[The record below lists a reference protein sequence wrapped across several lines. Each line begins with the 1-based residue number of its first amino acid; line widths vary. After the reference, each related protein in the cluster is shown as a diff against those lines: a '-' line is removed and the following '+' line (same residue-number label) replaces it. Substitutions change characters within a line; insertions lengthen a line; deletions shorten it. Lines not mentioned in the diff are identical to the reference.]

1 MAKIC
6 FEIEMDTETGQVMA
20 GVCPPEE
27 ENGMADM
34 EEDKSYLQPVA
45 SIGEAIGMA
54 HDALMGKQSEGMSRK
69 MKSEEVRRGY
79 DRVKGNGMPGMMGGM
94 EK

>member
-1 MAKIC
+1 MPRIC
-6 FEIEMDTETGQVMA
+6 FEIELDTDTGEVMA

-27 ENGMADM
+27 ESGMADM
-34 EEDKSYLQPVA
+34 EEDKSYLQPAA
-45 SIGEAIGMA
+45 SLDEALTMA
-54 HDALMGKQSEGMSRK
+54 RDVLMGKQTIMGEK
-69 MKSEEVRRGY
+69 MKRDEVRRGY

>member
-1 MAKIC
+1 MARIC
-6 FEIEMDTETGQVMA
+6 FEIELDTETGEVLA

-45 SIGEAIGMA
+45 SIGEAIAMA
-54 HDALMGKQSEGMSRK
+54 HDALMPGKPMDEK
-69 MKSEEVRRGY
+69 MKREEVRRGY